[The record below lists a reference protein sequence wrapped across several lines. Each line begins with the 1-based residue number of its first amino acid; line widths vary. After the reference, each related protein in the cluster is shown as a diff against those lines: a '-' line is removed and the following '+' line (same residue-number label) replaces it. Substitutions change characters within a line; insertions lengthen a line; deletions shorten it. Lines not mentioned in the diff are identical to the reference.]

1 MYSEC
6 SGNEAPV
13 QLKMRDFQGLMVRD
27 PVWGA
32 PLWLRILL
40 VGVALGCFG
49 LRFANR
55 DLVPYILD
63 EPKFQD
69 VAQRS
74 VETGTWPTISPVV
87 ASLGARYGPGP
98 VYFFTAVHYL
108 LGPRPERSAFATTL
122 FLTLVELALAASLA
136 RALHGGTVLFA
147 TLAVLLGGSPVLF
160 FWSRLAWDAL
170 AGFTAAAVALMATDR
185 AISLAR
191 GGLLGALLGLA
202 LASHPM
208 AVPLS
213 LAVLFVLGWE
223 VVRRRTGATGLL
235 SVVAALVLV
244 NVPYLWALRR
254 ETRQPTIPGSESF
267 LTRVLNVPG
276 GLIGQLLEPA
286 RVLTTSRV
294 EYFFDAAWSDFRSW
308 LGASRVLLTVGSTL
322 TVALTLVG
330 ATGLVWAARRGGP
343 GIQRVARVGFL
354 AWVGLAVLLSFLGL
368 VVQPHYQLAAWWIVP
383 AGIGALAMALL
394 PAHALYAR
402 GLLTCVWV
410 LALGEATFDQAWMR
424 WVGERGGTAG
434 VHYSVPMAAQR
445 ALLKAAC
452 STDRPQVALA
462 NRTYLFPES
471 LLSLAQ
477 TEPACEGKRVAVCS
491 ANCPPLDA
499 KWRVVSVR
507 YAAYPAGR
515 LASVVSP

>member
-1 MYSEC
+1 LCSEC
-6 SGNEAPV
+6 SENQAPV
-13 QLKMRDFQGLMVRD
+13 RLKMTDFQGLAVRD

-32 PLWLRILL
+32 PLWARILL

-49 LRFANR
+49 LRFADR

-98 VYFFTAVHYL
+98 VYFFTAVHHL

-136 RALHGGTVLFA
+136 RALRGGTVLFA
-147 TLAVLLGGSPVLF
+147 TLAVLLAGSPFLF

-170 AGFTAAAVALMATDR
+170 AGFTAAAVALAATDR
-185 AISLAR
+185 PVSLPR
-191 GGLLGALLGLA
+191 GLLIGALLGLA

-208 AVPLS
+208 TLPLS
-213 LAVLFVLGWE
+213 LATLIVLGWE
-223 VVRRRTGATGLL
+223 VVRRRTGVAGLL

-244 NVPYLWALRR
+244 NIPYILALRR
-254 ETRQPTIPGSESF
+254 ETRQPSILGSEGF
-267 LTRVLNVPG
+267 WTKLLNVPG
-276 GLIGQLLEPA
+276 RLIGQLLEPA
-286 RVLTTSRV
+286 RVLTTSGV
-294 EYFFDAAWSDFRSW
+294 EYFFEAAWSDFLSW
-308 LGASRVLLTVGSTL
+308 LGAARALLTAGSTV
-322 TVALTLVG
+322 TVALAIVG
-330 ATGLVWAARRGGP
+330 ATGLTWAARRGGP
-343 GIQRVARVGFL
+343 GIRRVARIGLL

-368 VVQPHYQLAAWWIVP
+368 VVQPHYQLAAWWLVP
-383 AGIGALAMALL
+383 AGVGALAMALR
-394 PAHALYAR
+394 PAHPLRARALLA
-402 GLLTCVWV
+402 CVWV
-410 LALGEATFDQAWMR
+410 LALGEVAFDQAWMQ
-424 WVGERGGTAG
+424 WVRERGGTAG

-445 ALLKAAC
+445 ALLNAAC

-477 TEPACEGKRVAVCS
+477 TEPACTGKRVAICS
-491 ANCPPLDA
+491 GHCPPLEP
-499 KWRVVSVR
+499 KWRVVSVD
-507 YAAYPAGR
+507 YAAYPGGR
-515 LASVVSP
+515 LASMVNP